1 MKVVVAFGLCVM
13 LFTLFA
19 GDNSLPALLEARRD
33 ALALDRTIAN
43 LRSENAQLKARAAAL
58 RSDPSAIERVARETL
73 GLARPDELVVPRP
86 K

>member
-1 MKVVVAFGLCVM
+1 MKVAVAFGLCVA

-19 GDNSLPALLEARRD
+19 GDSSFPALLKARRNCQ
-33 ALALDRTIAN
+33 ALDRTISN
-43 LRSENAQLKARAAAL
+43 LRSENAQLKARAEAL